1 MSNEPLLEHS
11 KITCFIGL
19 GANLGNP
26 IQQINAALA
35 ELKFSEKVDLLDS
48 SPLYRSEPM
57 GPQDQDDYINAV
69 AKIET
74 NLSPIGLLDY
84 LQHIESDY
92 GRVRKKE
99 QWSARTL
106 DLDLLLYGN
115 QQIKSDRLTVPH
127 YGIDDRAFV
136 LYPLYDIEKN
146 LIFPNNTSIK
156 SLVQQ
161 IKRSKPR
168 IEKLA

>member
-84 LQHIESDY
+84 LQQCVSTLLNQSISLLGNNRLGQYHF
-92 GRVRKKE
+92 RKRCLK
-99 QWSARTL
+99 
-106 DLDLLLYGN
+106 
-115 QQIKSDRLTVPH
+115 H
-127 YGIDDRAFV
+127 YCW
-136 LYPLYDIEKN
+136 
-146 LIFPNNTSIK
+146 
-156 SLVQQ
+156 
-161 IKRSKPR
+161 
-168 IEKLA
+168 